1 MVLFFFL
8 TSFLPSLPVLPAIF
22 VLDFNEA
29 LLSLAAKSIIVP
41 LVSIAGSSL

>member
-8 TSFLPSLPVLPAIF
+8 TSFLPAIF

-29 LLSLAAKSIIVP
+29 LLSLAAKSVIVP